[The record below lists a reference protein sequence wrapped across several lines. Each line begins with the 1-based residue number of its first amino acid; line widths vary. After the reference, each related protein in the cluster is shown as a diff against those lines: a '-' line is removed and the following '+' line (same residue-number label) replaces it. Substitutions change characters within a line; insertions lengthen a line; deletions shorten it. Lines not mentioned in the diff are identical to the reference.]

1 MKKNKQ
7 QNCKAHILAILTT
20 LTLLLTACTPP
31 PQSPTDFITQSATRH
46 GGQVSGMAI
55 RVFTHD
61 ELLFENFYGYANEAD
76 GLTVQSD
83 TVFKWGSITKS
94 LTWIAILQLMEEG
107 ALDIHADIRTYISTD
122 FLPELKYPTTV
133 YHLMTHSSG
142 FIERDFF
149 WYREL
154 APILEPPQ
162 GMTLIAYALRSMDM
176 RQRLEPGGASGEYS
190 HYNVVLASYI
200 VEQVSGIAFYE
211 YVHEYIF
218 GRLGMEY
225 AALLNDFAEN
235 AWIVSQLDRQVCYL
249 AADRLF
255 EAECFGM
262 HRVVRQQFYMIGG
275 AVSVVSDFHRFAMAL
290 MPFDNGYSLF
300 ENDETLLKLHR
311 LFGYEIAAYTDDES
325 GVFALNGQMCHTST
339 VLIDIQRGMGVVV
352 MTNQEGEGF
361 FNRVSFLREV
371 VERFGNVKI

>member
-1 MKKNKQ
+1 MKQLRQKYRT
-7 QNCKAHILAILTT
+7 HIIATFTALI
-20 LTLLLTACTPP
+20 LLLAACTPP
-31 PQSPTDFITQSATRH
+31 PQSPSHFITESATRH

-61 ELLFENFYGYANEAD
+61 QILFEDFFGYANEAD
-76 GLTVQSD
+76 GLIVQPN

-107 ALDIHADIRTYISTD
+107 ALDIHVDIRTYISDD

-142 FIERDFF
+142 FIESDFF

-162 GMTLIAYALRSMDM
+162 DMTLIAYALRSMDM

-200 VEQVSGIAFYE
+200 VEQVSGMAFYE
-211 YVHEYIF
+211 YVQKYIF

-225 AALLNDFAEN
+225 AALLNDFSDN
-235 AWIVSQLDRQVCYL
+235 VWLVSQLDRQVCYL
-249 AADRLF
+249 AADRRF
-255 EAECFGM
+255 EAECFGV

-275 AVSVVSDFHRFAMAL
+275 AASVVSDFHRFAIAL
-290 MPFDNGYSLF
+290 MPFNNEHSLF
-300 ENDETLLKLHR
+300 EEYETLLKLHS
-311 LFGYEIAAYTDDES
+311 LFEYEIAAYTDTES
-325 GVFALNGQMCHTST
+325 GIFALNGQMCHTAT
-339 VLIDIQRGMGVVV
+339 VLIDTQRNMGVVV

-371 VERFGNVKI
+371 VGRFDVYAN